1 MEMFNKIIDR
11 RKFLKLMLA
20 AGSVICGTNA
30 YGFLKLENK
39 DKLKLVLGNN
49 SDSIF
54 IGDIEAVTNEVYVH
68 FYNPKDVVKVTNET
82 IEVNLEILCSK
93 LLPVNE
99 IVLYLDNEYLMTRLR
114 EKVLGRV
121 DLGDTDESGLHELVE
136 KSQEILADLEIIAEK
151 QLLEKFFNTLGKTP
165 EMAPYK
171 LDAVKDALTK
181 GAVDILILSKKID
194 RDVAMELKEMAK
206 RIGSTVEIVSVETE
220 EGLQFKNL
228 SGTGAILRFR
238 VS

>member
-99 IVLYLDNEYLMTRLR
+99 IVLYLDNEYLMGKRF
-114 EKVLGRV
+114 
-121 DLGDTDESGLHELVE
+121 S
-136 KSQEILADLEIIAEK
+136 IIEVS
-151 QLLEKFFNTLGKTP
+151 KFSKANFKFTFNTEINK
-165 EMAPYK
+165 K
-171 LDAVKDALTK
+171 KFR
-181 GAVDILILSKKID
+181 DI
-194 RDVAMELKEMAK
+194 
-206 RIGSTVEIVSVETE
+206 EIQV
-220 EGLQFKNL
+220 
-228 SGTGAILRFR
+228 
-238 VS
+238 